1 MVVGRLRIPLSS
13 DRRAEVIQILQSIQ
27 GPVSAQPG
35 CAGCHIYEEEDP
47 EPAVVLVERWESE
60 ATLEEHIRSE
70 AYRRIL
76 GAIEL
81 SGSPPQVCFDFVS
94 SSKGM
99 ELIERLRNLGAA
111 ENSPLWG
118 AQEETA
124 GSMQPPPTAR
134 ERRRKAN

>member
-1 MVVGRLRIPLSS
+1 MVIGTLRILLSP

-27 GPVSAQPG
+27 GPVLALPD

-60 ATLEEHIRSE
+60 AALEEHIRSE

-81 SGSPPQVCFDFVS
+81 SGSPPEVHFDFVS
-94 SSKGM
+94 ASKGM
-99 ELIERLRNLGAA
+99 ELIERLRNLEVTTDAKLL
-111 ENSPLWG
+111 SSL
-118 AQEETA
+118 EETIGPH
-124 GSMQPPPTAR
+124 GST
-134 ERRRKAN
+134 

>member
-1 MVVGRLRIPLSS
+1 MIIGTLRIPLSP

-35 CAGCHIYEEEDP
+35 CIDCHVYEEEDP
-47 EPAVVLVERWESE
+47 EPAAVLVERWESE

-76 GAIEL
+76 CAIER

-94 SSKGM
+94 ATKGI
-99 ELIERLRNLGAA
+99 ELIEQLRGL
-111 ENSPLWG
+111 EKQRSSP
-118 AQEETA
+118 
-124 GSMQPPPTAR
+124 
-134 ERRRKAN
+134 